1 MDRGQLLI
9 IPHLFDGT
17 NYAYWKVRI
26 RVFLQSLDEKVW
38 QAVEIG
44 QTKPKEMP
52 VDWDDTKIKATNFNS
67 RALNTLF
74 SSIMN
79 EEFKKISSTKT
90 AKEAWAIL
98 QTAYEGTKVV
108 KDSKLQRLTTSFE
121 KIKIKKDE
129 SFDEFYAKLKDI
141 VNSIFNLWETI
152 PELKIVRKVLK
163 SLLERFHAK
172 ITAIKESKD
181 IDKIHLTDLVGNL
194 QNYELGL
201 TKIGKSS
208 KDKSMALKA
217 KSSDTDESSDDED
230 SKMKSYVTRQFKKF
244 MKNSNGKG
252 FNKDC
257 KQSSSS
263 QFKSQDRGKKVARD
277 GGQYTVSSGPK
288 WFRCQ
293 GFGHMKQECPMY
305 FKTIG
310 KSKALAA
317 TLSDIELEDE
327 LDDNDDEGILNAF
340 TAIVDPTDGGSET
353 IDDEE
358 DLVDS
363 KFERMDDQNDIHT
376 AYKKLYKVS
385 KKHEKL
391 YRLAIK
397 KLSDVELDREELS
410 TKFDEANQT
419 IGALQFENNFLA
431 EKTKKLEAELFQ
443 VRA

>member
-1 MDRGQLLI
+1 M
-9 IPHLFDGT
+9 
-17 NYAYWKVRI
+17 
-26 RVFLQSLDEKVW
+26 
-38 QAVEIG
+38 
-44 QTKPKEMP
+44 
-52 VDWDDTKIKATNFNS
+52 NS
-67 RALNTLF
+67 
-74 SSIMN
+74 
-79 EEFKKISSTKT
+79 
-90 AKEAWAIL
+90 
-98 QTAYEGTKVV
+98 V
-108 KDSKLQRLTTSFE
+108 
-121 KIKIKKDE
+121 
-129 SFDEFYAKLKDI
+129 
-141 VNSIFNLWETI
+141 FNLRETI
-152 PELKIVRKVLK
+152 PELKIVRKVLR

-317 TLSDIELEDE
+317 TLSDTELEDE

-410 TKFDEANQT
+410 TKFDEAN
-419 IGALQFENNFLA
+419 
-431 EKTKKLEAELFQ
+431 
-443 VRA
+443 